1 MKKGDG
7 MFSDDCEKMIA
18 VEREIKKV
26 ILGIDDVV
34 EMVNMALFARAH
46 TLLDGL
52 PGVAKTALS
61 LAIAKAVGGRM
72 IRFQGRPDFKPGQ
85 FMNSVERNES
95 GDAKLFD
102 TMLLTHAGELTI
114 TLIDE
119 ITRLTPHAQ
128 AFWFDIMQEHRL
140 VLARREIL
148 MPHNRILATKNKVT
162 RGETWAIPQ
171 PELDRFMMN
180 LEVGY
185 PDEKA
190 ELRIIA
196 DESFDDVHVLINALQ
211 QVLDVDEM
219 ERIVDSIQPNVHI
232 SGHMV
237 KYLYQVVQATRY
249 PGTYGITLEG
259 IQNIDALVDPEAGG
273 AGISPRGAA
282 KWRRIAKVAAFR
294 RGSDHVSPDDAL
306 RVAPAVLAHRIFID
320 EKARIQGRNRGRIA
334 KDLLEVILAKIDA
347 PADAS

>member
-1 MKKGDG
+1 
-7 MFSDDCEKMIA
+7 
-18 VEREIKKV
+18 
-26 ILGIDDVV
+26 
-34 EMVNMALFARAH
+34 
-46 TLLDGL
+46 
-52 PGVAKTALS
+52 
-61 LAIAKAVGGRM
+61 
-72 IRFQGRPDFKPGQ
+72 
-85 FMNSVERNES
+85 
-95 GDAKLFD
+95 
-102 TMLLTHAGELTI
+102 
-114 TLIDE
+114 
-119 ITRLTPHAQ
+119 
-128 AFWFDIMQEHRL
+128 
-140 VLARREIL
+140 